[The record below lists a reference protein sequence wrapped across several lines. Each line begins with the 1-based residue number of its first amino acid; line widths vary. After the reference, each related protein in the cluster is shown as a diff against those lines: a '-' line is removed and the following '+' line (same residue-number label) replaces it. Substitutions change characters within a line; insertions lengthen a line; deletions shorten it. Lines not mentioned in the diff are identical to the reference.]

1 MSATDADQGMNAKI
15 TFSLEGKLG
24 SMISLLFRLLKPRSK
39 GHQSL
44 HV

>member
-24 SMISLLFRLLKPRSK
+24 SLISSLFRLLKPSSK
-39 GHQSL
+39 GHQSI